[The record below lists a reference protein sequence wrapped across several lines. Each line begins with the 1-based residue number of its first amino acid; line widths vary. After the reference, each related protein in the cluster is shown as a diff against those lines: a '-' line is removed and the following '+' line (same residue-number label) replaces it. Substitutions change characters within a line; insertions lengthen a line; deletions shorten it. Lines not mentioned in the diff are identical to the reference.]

1 MKKFILFVVL
11 AIISIFLIDIIFFPG
26 DSKNNSVSTQD
37 EWYAGGTLHNKL
49 ISEWKVATHEN
60 KLATCA
66 DFVISQNKDM
76 DFNVLK
82 IKANALVTCIDE
94 TVEGHDTVDN
104 EKVSKIAAQCM
115 LLMDK

>member
-1 MKKFILFVVL
+1 MKKIILFVVL
-11 AIISIFLIDIIFFPG
+11 AIVGIFLIDIIFFPG
-26 DSKNNSVSTQD
+26 NSKNNTSSTQD
-37 EWYAGGTLHNKL
+37 EWYSGGNLHKAT
-49 ISEWKVATHEN
+49 ISEWKVATDKN

-66 DFVISQNKDM
+66 DFVLSQNKDM

-82 IKANALVTCIDE
+82 IKANALVTCIEE
-94 TVEGHDTVDN
+94 TIEGHSTVDN

>member
-1 MKKFILFVVL
+1 MKKFILFVVV
-11 AIISIFLIDIIFFPG
+11 AIVSIFLIDIIFFPG

-37 EWYAGGTLHNKL
+37 EWYVGGDLHKKT
-49 ISEWKVATHEN
+49 IADWKVATEKN

-66 DFVISQNKDM
+66 DFVLSQDKSM

-94 TVEGHDTVDN
+94 TVEGHSESDN

-115 LLMDK
+115 ILMNE

>member
-11 AIISIFLIDIIFFPG
+11 AIIGVFLIDLIFFPG
-26 DSKNNSVSTQD
+26 DSENNSVSTQD
-37 EWYAGGTLHNKL
+37 EWYAGGDLHKKT
-49 ISEWKVATHEN
+49 ISDWKVATEKN

-66 DFVISQNKDM
+66 DFVLSQNKGM

-94 TVEGHDTVDN
+94 TVEGHSEVDS
-104 EKVSKIAAQCM
+104 KGVSEIAAQCM

>member
-11 AIISIFLIDIIFFPG
+11 AIVGIFLIDIIFFPG

-37 EWYAGGTLHNKL
+37 EWYAGGTLHKAT
-49 ISEWKVATHEN
+49 ISEWKAATDKN

-66 DFVISQNKDM
+66 DFVLSQNKGM

-94 TVEGHDTVDN
+94 AVGGHSTVDN

-115 LLMDK
+115 ILLDN